1 MASKT
6 GTNAVLA
13 ILAAIGSYVAT
24 FSGRPVIGLLAALLA
39 LPLGV
44 LGLVMAA
51 SPRVSGGILSIFAI
65 VLAIFGLGI
74 ALLVMLGMLI
84 I

>member
-74 ALLVMLGMLI
+74 ALLALLGMLI
-84 I
+84 A